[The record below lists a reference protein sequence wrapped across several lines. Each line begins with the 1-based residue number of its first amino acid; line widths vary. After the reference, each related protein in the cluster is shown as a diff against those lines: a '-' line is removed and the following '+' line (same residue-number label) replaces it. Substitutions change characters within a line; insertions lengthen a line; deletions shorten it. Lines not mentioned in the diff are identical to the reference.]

1 MFHLYYTSFVR
12 KKIRIRQTKKRAIVK
27 GLTQTRLNHGN
38 ELFTLTPSPPV
49 KKNRL
54 KYLIERRNPM
64 RWRGERQSDNVEDRR
79 GISISRGAKVGGIS
93 GLGLV
98 ALVVV
103 GMFLG
108 IDPTVILQQVGQ
120 NATSSSVTAER
131 GARPAANDDMR
142 NFVAVVLA
150 ETEDVWNDAFQK
162 AGRTYE
168 EPKLVL
174 FSGAVESACGMAESA
189 VGPFYCPADHKVY
202 LDLVFFDELHSRFGA
217 SGDFAQAYVIA
228 HEVGHHVQTLL
239 GITRKVT
246 ELQSK
251 SGTRDR
257 NKLSVMM
264 ELQADCLAGMWAHQ
278 AQKKRNIL
286 EAGDIEEGLN
296 AASAVGDDRIQKRTR
311 GYVVP
316 DGFTHGSSEQ
326 RVGWFKRGL
335 EQGSFQACNTF
346 NADRL

>member
-1 MFHLYYTSFVR
+1 
-12 KKIRIRQTKKRAIVK
+12 
-27 GLTQTRLNHGN
+27 
-38 ELFTLTPSPPV
+38 
-49 KKNRL
+49 
-54 KYLIERRNPM
+54 M

-79 GISISRGAKVGGIS
+79 GMPISRGAKVGGIS

-103 GMFLG
+103 GLYLG
-108 IDPTVILQQVGQ
+108 IDPATMLQIGQ
-120 NATSSSVTAER
+120 NMQPPSVSTEQN
-131 GARPAANDDMR
+131 ARPAANDDMR

-150 ETEDVWNDAFQK
+150 ETEDVWNAAFAK
-162 AGRTYE
+162 SGKTYE

-174 FSGAVESACGMAESA
+174 FSGAVESACGMAGSA

-202 LDLVFFDELHSRFGA
+202 LDLDFFEELHYQFGA

-239 GITRKVT
+239 GITQKVT
-246 ELQSK
+246 ELQSR
-251 SGTRDR
+251 SSRSDR
-257 NKLSVMM
+257 NKLSVMT

-278 AQKKRNIL
+278 ADKNRNIL

-296 AASAVGDDRIQKRTR
+296 AASAVGDDRIQKRTQ

-316 DGFTHGSSEQ
+316 DGFTHGSAAQ
-326 RVGWFKRGL
+326 RVMWFKRGF
-335 EQGSFQACNTF
+335 EQGNFQACDTF
-346 NADRL
+346 NAGR